1 MDGAGVLSLVGL
13 DEVGIVGHA
22 CLLGFHGNFVD
33 SWRYWAMTTMSR
45 YRCAALLLSG
55 ALLVAGCSEKA
66 ETLAEKKAAA
76 SVPGAPP
83 GGAADIAAKAAT
95 ASKRSEERRVG
106 KECVSTCRSR
116 WSP

>member
-33 SWRYWAMTTMSR
+33 SWRSWAMTTMSR

-76 SVPGAPP
+76 SVPGATP
-83 GGAADIAAKAAT
+83 GGAADIAAKAQA
-95 ASKRSEERRVG
+95 ASRDGAKTEHI
-106 KECVSTCRSR
+106 KF
-116 WSP
+116 

>member
-66 ETLAEKKAAA
+66 ETLAQEKAAA
-76 SVPGAPP
+76 TVPGATP
-83 GGAADIAAKAAT
+83 GAAAEIAAKEAEP
-95 ASKRSEERRVG
+95 SKG
-106 KECVSTCRSR
+106 T
-116 WSP
+116 

>member
-55 ALLVAGCSEKA
+55 ALLVPACSEKA
-66 ETLAEKKAAA
+66 ETLAEKKAPA
-76 SVPGAPP
+76 SVPGAPR
-83 GGAADIAAKAAT
+83 GGAADMAAKAAR
-95 ASKRSEERRVG
+95 ASRAEE
-106 KECVSTCRSR
+106 KTD
-116 WSP
+116 PT

>member
-55 ALLVAGCSEKA
+55 ALLVAGCSENA
-66 ETLAEKKAAA
+66 ATLAEKKAAA
-76 SVPGAPP
+76 SVPCPP
-83 GGAADIAAKAAT
+83 PAGAADTAAKAAT
-95 ASKRSEERRVG
+95 ASKVEDTHDIIQFASH
-106 KECVSTCRSR
+106 
-116 WSP
+116 